1 MMEEML
7 DAAPGAVGHHMA
19 HHVFGQNDRRQH
31 VQTDQRLDLGIAHI
45 GQQPFGADSGVVDEA
60 VDRAEGVAQFRHEGG
75 NLSVWPRSNALK
87 CRQSAPVSRM
97 GACQILAL
105 AARDRDH
112 VVVAGGGE
120 PARNRK
126 PDAAAAV
133 GDEDV
138 THRRAPAFPLR

>member
-60 VDRAEGVAQFRHEGG
+60 VDRAEGVAQFLHEGG
-75 NLSVWPRSNALK
+75 NLVGLAEIERPEVQAIRSRLADGGVPDPRSRGA
-87 CRQSAPVSRM
+87 RPRSR
-97 GACQILAL
+97 CS
-105 AARDRDH
+105 RR
-112 VVVAGGGE
+112 
-120 PARNRK
+120 R
-126 PDAAAAV
+126 
-133 GDEDV
+133 
-138 THRRAPAFPLR
+138 RRACAQSQARCRGCRR